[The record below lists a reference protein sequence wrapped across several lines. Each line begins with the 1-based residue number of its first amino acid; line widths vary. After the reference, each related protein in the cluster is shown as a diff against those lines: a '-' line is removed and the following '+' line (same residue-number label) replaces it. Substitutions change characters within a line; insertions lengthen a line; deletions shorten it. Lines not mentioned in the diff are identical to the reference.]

1 MIAGLLPLAG
11 AAVGAVAMYLFDP
24 DRGRRR
30 RALLRDQVI
39 SAASHLDDTIETI
52 AHDLA
57 HRAQGLVAEAR
68 SAMAEEQ
75 VSDEVLV
82 NRVRAKMGRVVSHPG
97 AVEVTAVQ
105 GRVILSGAVL
115 EYEHEDLL
123 QAARAVEGV
132 REVEDRLEVH
142 KTADGISALQGG
154 HPRPGERFELMQE
167 NWSPAARV
175 LVGAAGSAL
184 GLYAFKSRTLI
195 GLIAGA
201 AGTAMFLRSATN
213 MPLRRL
219 AGMTGRRA
227 IDIQKMIKVDA
238 PLERVFDTLTHYENF
253 PQFMTNV
260 REVKVRE
267 DGSSH
272 WTVAGPGG
280 ISVEWEAVTTKR
292 EENRLLAWR
301 TVPGAI
307 VEHAG
312 MIHFERVNGGTRLDI
327 KMSYNPPAGAL
338 GHVVAKLFG
347 ADPKTKLD
355 EDLLRMKTF
364 LETGK
369 AAHDAAAGRT

>member
-11 AAVGAVAMYLFDP
+11 AAVGAIAMYLFDP

-30 RALLRDQVI
+30 RALLRDQVV

-57 HRAQGLVAEAR
+57 HRAQGLMAEAR

-105 GRVILSGAVL
+105 GRVILSGVVL

-123 QAARAVEGV
+123 RAARAVEGV
-132 REVEDRLEVH
+132 REAEDRLEVH
-142 KTADGISALQGG
+142 KTADGVSALQGG

-167 NWSPAARV
+167 NWSPATRA

-184 GLYAFKSRTLI
+184 GLYALKSRNLI

-227 IDIQKMIKVDA
+227 IDIQKTINVDA

-272 WTVAGPGG
+272 WRVAGPGG

-307 VEHAG
+307 VEHVG

-369 AAHDAAAGRT
+369 AAHDAAATQR

>member
-1 MIAGLLPLAG
+1 M
-11 AAVGAVAMYLFDP
+11 
-24 DRGRRR
+24 
-30 RALLRDQVI
+30 
-39 SAASHLDDTIETI
+39 
-52 AHDLA
+52 
-57 HRAQGLVAEAR
+57 
-68 SAMAEEQ
+68 
-75 VSDEVLV
+75 
-82 NRVRAKMGRVVSHPG
+82 
-97 AVEVTAVQ
+97 
-105 GRVILSGAVL
+105 ILSGVVL
-115 EYEHEDLL
+115 EREYGDFLC
-123 QAARAVEGV
+123 AARAVEGV

-154 HPRPGERFELMQE
+154 RPRPGEQFELRQE

-175 LVGAAGSAL
+175 LVGVAGSAL
-184 GLYAFKSRTLI
+184 GLYALKSRNLL
-195 GLIAGA
+195 GLLAGA
-201 AGTAMFLRSATN
+201 AGTAILLRGATN

-227 IDIQKMIKVDA
+227 IDIQKTINVEA
-238 PLERVFDTLTHYENF
+238 PIERVFDTLTHYENF
-253 PQFMTNV
+253 PQFMTHI

-272 WTVAGPGG
+272 WRVAGPGG

-327 KMSYNPPAGAL
+327 KMSYNPPGGAL

-347 ADPKTKLD
+347 SDPKTKLD

>member
-1 MIAGLLPLAG
+1 MMIVGLLLAG

-39 SAASHLDDTIETI
+39 SAASHLDDAIEVM

-82 NRVRAKMGRVVSHPG
+82 NRVRAKMGWVVSHPG
-97 AVEVTAVQ
+97 AIEVRAAQ
-105 GRVILSGAVL
+105 GCVTLSGVVL

-123 QAARAVEGV
+123 RAARAVEGV
-132 REVEDRLEVH
+132 KGIEDRLEVH

-154 HPRPGERFELMQE
+154 HQWPGERFELMQE
-167 NWSPAARV
+167 NWSPAARALVGSAGSV
-175 LVGAAGSAL
+175 LVLYALKKRTPL
-184 GLYAFKSRTLI
+184 GLV
-195 GLIAGA
+195 AGA
-201 AGTAMFLRSATN
+201 AGAAMLLRGAAN
-213 MPLRRL
+213 KPLRRL

-227 IDIQKMIKVDA
+227 IDIQKTINVDA
-238 PLERVFDTLTHYENF
+238 PIERVFDTLTRYENF
-253 PQFMTNV
+253 PQFMTHI

-267 DGSSH
+267 DGGSH
-272 WTVAGPGG
+272 WRVVGPGG

-301 TVPGAI
+301 TVPGAT

-312 MIHFERVNGGTRLDI
+312 MIHFEPVNGGTRLDI

-369 AAHDAAAGRT
+369 AAHDAAAAQR